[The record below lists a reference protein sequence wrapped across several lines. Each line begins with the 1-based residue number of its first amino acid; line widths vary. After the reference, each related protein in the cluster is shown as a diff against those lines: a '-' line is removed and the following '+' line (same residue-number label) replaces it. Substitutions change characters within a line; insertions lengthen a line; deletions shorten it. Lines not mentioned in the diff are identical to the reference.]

1 MIKFLLEVIK
11 MDIIDINVGQI
22 VVDKFGNEYEVIDTD
37 IPQCIAKLKCTKFV
51 TESRVD
57 PIFKFDRIDRIL
69 WVGSNGVYPGYD
81 VHPDIL
87 IQTLELKAG
96 NKNLDNELEELKKR
110 VERLEKLVGVTNLS

>member
-1 MIKFLLEVIK
+1 
-11 MDIIDINVGQI
+11 MDIKDINVGQI

-51 TESRVD
+51 TESHVD
-57 PIFKFDRIDRIL
+57 PIFKFDRIDRTL

-81 VHPDIL
+81 MTPDIL
-87 IQTLELKAG
+87 IQTLKLKAG

>member
-1 MIKFLLEVIK
+1 
-11 MDIIDINVGQI
+11 MDIKDINVGQI

-51 TESRVD
+51 KESHVD

-81 VHPDIL
+81 MTPDIL
-87 IQTLELKAG
+87 IQTLKLKAG

>member
-1 MIKFLLEVIK
+1 
-11 MDIIDINVGQI
+11 MDIKDINVGQI

-37 IPQCIAKLKCTKFV
+37 MPQCIAKLKCTKFV
-51 TESRVD
+51 TESRTD
-57 PIFKFDRIDRIL
+57 PVFKFDGLGKVL

-81 VHPDIL
+81 MTPDIL
-87 IQTLELKAG
+87 IQTLKLKAG

>member
-1 MIKFLLEVIK
+1 
-11 MDIIDINVGQI
+11 MDIKDINVGQI

-51 TESRVD
+51 KESRTD
-57 PIFKFDRIDRIL
+57 PVFEFDRVGKVL
-69 WVGSNGVYPGYD
+69 WVGSNDVYPGYD
-81 VHPDIL
+81 VTPDIL
-87 IQTLELKAG
+87 IQTLKLKAG

>member
-11 MDIIDINVGQI
+11 MYIKDINVGQI

-37 IPQCIAKLKCTKFV
+37 ISQCIAKLKCTKFV

-57 PIFKFDRIDRIL
+57 PIFKFDRPDRTL
-69 WVGSNGVYPGYD
+69 WVGSNSVYPGYD

-87 IQTLELKAG
+87 IQTLELKAD
-96 NKNLDNELEELKKR
+96 NKNLDNELEDLKKR

>member
-1 MIKFLLEVIK
+1 MLA
-11 MDIIDINVGQI
+11 QI

-51 TESRVD
+51 KESHTD
-57 PIFKFDRIDRIL
+57 PVFKFDRIGKVL

-81 VHPDIL
+81 VTPDIL
-87 IQTLELKAG
+87 IQTLKLKAG
-96 NKNLDNELEELKKR
+96 NKNLENELEELKKR